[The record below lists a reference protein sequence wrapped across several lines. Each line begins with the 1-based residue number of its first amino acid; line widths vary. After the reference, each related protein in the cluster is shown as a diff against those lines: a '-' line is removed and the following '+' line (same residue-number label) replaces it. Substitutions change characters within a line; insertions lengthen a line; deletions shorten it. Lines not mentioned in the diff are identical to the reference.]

1 MAVRRRRRPGERAA
15 DTVWVEARSAS
26 EPEGWRKGGSGT
38 VGAVTNSAVTARAR
52 TRRRAAG
59 ELTGRA
65 ERDARIAAA
74 AARVS
79 AAQDTIRGNA
89 ERRALAVATAQRAVA
104 AAERA
109 VATAER
115 AVAAAERAVAAAERD
130 ERDANAAADQRIDA
144 AVRQLRAD
152 GLTVATIAELLHL
165 PAGQVRGLVRRA
177 HLTAAGRAAAASA
190 GTAAPGERRGP
201 VSKT

>member
-1 MAVRRRRRPGERAA
+1 M
-15 DTVWVEARSAS
+15 
-26 EPEGWRKGGSGT
+26 
-38 VGAVTNSAVTARAR
+38 GAVTNSAVTARAR

-74 AARVS
+74 AARVT
-79 AAQDTIRGNA
+79 AARDTIRGNA
-89 ERRALAVATAQRAVA
+89 ERRAVAVAAAQRAVA
-104 AAERA
+104 AAQ
-109 VATAER
+109 
-115 AVAAAERAVAAAERD
+115 RD

>member
-1 MAVRRRRRPGERAA
+1 M
-15 DTVWVEARSAS
+15 
-26 EPEGWRKGGSGT
+26 
-38 VGAVTNSAVTARAR
+38 GAVTNSAVTARAR

-74 AARVS
+74 AAQIS

-89 ERRALAVATAQRAVA
+89 QRRAMAVA

-109 VATAER
+109 
-115 AVAAAERAVAAAERD
+115 
-130 ERDANAAADQRIDA
+130 ERDANAAADRRIDA

-152 GLTVATIAELLHL
+152 GLTVAAIAELLQL
-165 PAGQVRGLVRRA
+165 PAGQVRGLVKRA
-177 HLTAAGRAAAASA
+177 HLTAGGRAAAPSA
-190 GTAAPGERRGP
+190 GTAAPGGAGAGAR
-201 VSKT
+201 VSTT

>member
-1 MAVRRRRRPGERAA
+1 MRV
-15 DTVWVEARSAS
+15 S
-26 EPEGWRKGGSGT
+26 RKGGSGT

-109 VATAER
+109 VA
-115 AVAAAERAVAAAERD
+115 AAERAIAAAERD
-130 ERDANAAADQRIDA
+130 ERDANAAAEQRIDA

-152 GLTVATIAELLHL
+152 GLPVATIAELLHL

>member
-1 MAVRRRRRPGERAA
+1 VR
-15 DTVWVEARSAS
+15 VSW
-26 EPEGWRKGGSGT
+26 KGGGGT

-52 TRRRAAG
+52 TRRRVAG

-74 AARVS
+74 ATQVA

-89 ERRALAVATAQRAVA
+89 DRRALAVA

-109 VATAER
+109 VAD
-115 AVAAAERAVAAAERD
+115 AERD
-130 ERDANAAADQRIDA
+130 ERDANAAADQRVDA

-152 GLTVATIAELLHL
+152 GLTVAAIAELLHL
-165 PAGQVRGLVRRA
+165 SAGQVRRLVRRA
-177 HLTAAGRAAAASA
+177 HHAAGGGTAAAASA
-190 GTAAPGERRGP
+190 GAAAPEGRGAG
-201 VSKT
+201 

>member
-1 MAVRRRRRPGERAA
+1 M
-15 DTVWVEARSAS
+15 SQK
-26 EPEGWRKGGSGT
+26 GWRT
-38 VGAVTNSAVTARAR
+38 VGAVSNSAVTARAR

-74 AARVS
+74 TAIVS
-79 AAQDTIRGNA
+79 VAQDTIRGNA

-104 AAERA
+104 AAERAVATAERA

-190 GTAAPGERRGP
+190 GTAAPGEAGP
-201 VSKT
+201 GE

>member
-1 MAVRRRRRPGERAA
+1 VR
-15 DTVWVEARSAS
+15 VS
-26 EPEGWRKGGSGT
+26 RKGGSGT

-109 VATAER
+109 I
-115 AVAAAERAVAAAERD
+115 AAAERD

-165 PAGQVRGLVRRA
+165 PAGQVRTLVKRA
-177 HLTAAGRAAAASA
+177 HLTAAGRAAAAAA
-190 GTAAPGERRGP
+190 GTAAPGEAGP
-201 VSKT
+201 GE

>member
-1 MAVRRRRRPGERAA
+1 M
-15 DTVWVEARSAS
+15 
-26 EPEGWRKGGSGT
+26 
-38 VGAVTNSAVTARAR
+38 VTNSAVTARAR

-74 AARVS
+74 AAQVS

-89 ERRALAVATAQRAVA
+89 ERRALAVA

-109 VATAER
+109 
-115 AVAAAERAVAAAERD
+115 
-130 ERDANAAADQRIDA
+130 ERDANAAADRKVDA

-152 GLTVATIAELLHL
+152 GLTVAAIAELLHL
-165 PAGQVRGLVRRA
+165 PAGQVRRLVKRA
-177 HLTAAGRAAAASA
+177 HLPAGGGAEDTAPSGEAGRVAR
-190 GTAAPGERRGP
+190 T
-201 VSKT
+201 

>member
-1 MAVRRRRRPGERAA
+1 MRV
-15 DTVWVEARSAS
+15 
-26 EPEGWRKGGSGT
+26 GWKGGSGT
-38 VGAVTNSAVTARAR
+38 VGAVTNSAVVARAR
-52 TRRRAAG
+52 TRRRVAG

-89 ERRALAVATAQRAVA
+89 ERRALAVAAAQWAVA

-109 VATAER
+109 I
-115 AVAAAERAVAAAERD
+115 AAAERD
-130 ERDANAAADQRIDA
+130 ERDANAAADRRIDA

-152 GLTVATIAELLHL
+152 GLTVAAIAELLHL
-165 PAGQVRGLVRRA
+165 PAGQVRGLVKRA
-177 HLTAAGRAAAASA
+177 HLTAGGRAAAPAAA
-190 GTAAPGERRGP
+190 GAPAPGGAGAG
-201 VSKT
+201 

>member
-1 MAVRRRRRPGERAA
+1 MAVRRRRRPGERAT

-74 AARVS
+74 ATRVA

-89 ERRALAVATAQRAVA
+89 ERRALAVAAAQ
-104 AAERA
+104 
-109 VATAER
+109 
-115 AVAAAERAVAAAERD
+115 RAVAAAERD
-130 ERDANAAADQRIDA
+130 ERDANAAADRRIDA

-152 GLTVATIAELLHL
+152 GLTVAAIAELLQL
-165 PAGQVRGLVRRA
+165 PPAGQVRGLVRRA
-177 HLTAAGRAAAASA
+177 HLTAGGRAAAPSA
-190 GTAAPGERRGP
+190 GAATPGGAGAGVR
-201 VSKT
+201 TT